1 MERWE
6 DTLYLKVKT
15 ELNTDICSCF
25 TVIQHSQKICRIVPQ
40 HTRTNMETQSESVRN
55 PLVLRIDLTPKVQFS
70 VLTRES
76 VQCPK
81 NLVRSLTTD
90 ASSLATASVKI
101 MPQLHAYKDEPPCT

>member
-1 MERWE
+1 MFYCNTTQSE
-6 DTLYLKVKT
+6 DMQ
-15 ELNTDICSCF
+15 NCPSA
-25 TVIQHSQKICRIVPQ
+25 
-40 HTRTNMETQSESVRN
+40 TNMETQSESVRN
-55 PLVLRIDLTPKVQFS
+55 PLILRTDLTPKVQFS

-90 ASSLATASVKI
+90 ASSLANASVKI